1 MKSRSTVLF
10 VVLLLLAVVSEAEA
24 LHLGVVETPGKPT
37 IVTSPAADGTSVT
50 FTITPPEGD
59 QGFVRVLLD

>member
-37 IVTSPAADGTSVT
+37 IVTSPAADGTSLT
-50 FTITPPEGD
+50 FTITPPEGN
-59 QGFVRVLLD
+59 QGFVKIVVE